1 LQTKKGEVVTTQKET
16 TLTQA
21 TDPQEPQAP
30 TITVRQQQA
39 NETLKLFQAAW
50 ATVPGYN
57 DDLAAMKKG
66 DRRLC
71 SKEFVAAAVSG
82 IQSHERLSGIEPDLP
97 NKALDAAQT
106 YEAYAPIYDFNAAAL
121 RKTQNVF
128 LRNDA
133 EVSRA
138 SWRTFHQAKRLL
150 RERPRDAQLFT
161 IVERL
166 KAARPRRKAKQE
178 PEAPAP
184 VEKGGAIAA

>member
-1 LQTKKGEVVTTQKET
+1 MIIIVL
-16 TLTQA
+16 
-21 TDPQEPQAP
+21 
-30 TITVRQQQA
+30 QQQA

-82 IQSHERLSGIEPDLP
+82 IQSHERLGGIEPDLP
-97 NKALDAAQT
+97 NKALEAAQI
-106 YEAYAPIYDFNAAAL
+106 YEAYAPVYDFNAAGQ
-121 RKTQNVF
+121 RKMQNVF

-138 SWRTFHQAKRLL
+138 AWRTFHQARRLQT
-150 RERPRDAQLFT
+150 ESPRDAQLFT

-166 KAARPRRKAKQE
+166 KAARRRRKAKQE
-178 PEAPAP
+178 PDAPAL
-184 VEKGGAIAA
+184 KGGAIAA